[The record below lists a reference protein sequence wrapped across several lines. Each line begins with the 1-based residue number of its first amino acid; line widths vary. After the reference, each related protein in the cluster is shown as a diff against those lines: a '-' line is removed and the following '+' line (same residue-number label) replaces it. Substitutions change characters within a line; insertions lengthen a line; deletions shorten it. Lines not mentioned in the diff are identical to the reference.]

1 MKKGVGRGLPTP
13 FRAKKIFEGGVYLTV
28 EDEIDDDAE
37 VDGYE
42 SVQSGGKGEVARGTH
57 YRGATADGT
66 PAEKI
71 IGRMNVIG
79 RMNMISMMNMISRLN
94 MISRMN
100 KMNRMDM
107 MGMMDMISRMYMI
120 GKMNMI
126 GRMNMIVLKESTER
140 RCWPPSSNIN
150 NDTGLPY
157 SPKSVQ
163 NSGIICVYWNPTAYM
178 TFYCFFE
185 NLSYFFF

>member
-1 MKKGVGRGLPTP
+1 MVTN
-13 FRAKKIFEGGVYLTV
+13 TV

-79 RMNMISMMNMISRLN
+79 RMNMISMMNMI
-94 MISRMN
+94 ISA
-100 KMNRMDM
+100 
-107 MGMMDMISRMYMI
+107 G
-120 GKMNMI
+120 
-126 GRMNMIVLKESTER
+126 
-140 RCWPPSSNIN
+140 
-150 NDTGLPY
+150 
-157 SPKSVQ
+157 
-163 NSGIICVYWNPTAYM
+163 
-178 TFYCFFE
+178 
-185 NLSYFFF
+185 

>member
-1 MKKGVGRGLPTP
+1 MAKNRAGASSPFFGQKKE
-13 FRAKKIFEGGVYLTV
+13 FSDGGVHLTL

-79 RMNMISMMNMISRLN
+79 RMNMISMMNMI
-94 MISRMN
+94 ISA
-100 KMNRMDM
+100 
-107 MGMMDMISRMYMI
+107 G
-120 GKMNMI
+120 
-126 GRMNMIVLKESTER
+126 
-140 RCWPPSSNIN
+140 
-150 NDTGLPY
+150 
-157 SPKSVQ
+157 
-163 NSGIICVYWNPTAYM
+163 
-178 TFYCFFE
+178 
-185 NLSYFFF
+185 

>member
-1 MKKGVGRGLPTP
+1 MAKNRAGPTP
-13 FRAKKIFEGGVYLTV
+13 PFSVKKHLFLREVVTNTV
-28 EDEIDDDAE
+28 EDEIDDDAK

-94 MISRMN
+94 MIGMMNMIGRMYMISRMN
-100 KMNRMDM
+100 L
-107 MGMMDMISRMYMI
+107 ISRMYMI
-120 GKMNMI
+120 
-126 GRMNMIVLKESTER
+126 VLKASIER
-140 RCWPPSSNIN
+140 RCWPPSSNIS
-150 NDTGLPY
+150 NDIGLPY
-157 SPKSVQ
+157 SPMCTK
-163 NSGIICVYWNPTAYM
+163 CPRFWNHLCLLE
-178 TFYCFFE
+178 FDRLFNF
-185 NLSYFFF
+185 LLLL

>member
-1 MKKGVGRGLPTP
+1 MTKILGRGLPTP
-13 FRAKKIFEGGVYLTV
+13 SLAKTFFSEGGVYLTV

-79 RMNMISMMNMISRLN
+79 RMNMISMMNMISR
-94 MISRMN
+94 MN

-107 MGMMDMISRMYMI
+107 MGMMDMISRMYLI

-126 GRMNMIVLKESTER
+126 GRMNLIVLK
-140 RCWPPSSNIN
+140 
-150 NDTGLPY
+150 
-157 SPKSVQ
+157 
-163 NSGIICVYWNPTAYM
+163 
-178 TFYCFFE
+178 
-185 NLSYFFF
+185 